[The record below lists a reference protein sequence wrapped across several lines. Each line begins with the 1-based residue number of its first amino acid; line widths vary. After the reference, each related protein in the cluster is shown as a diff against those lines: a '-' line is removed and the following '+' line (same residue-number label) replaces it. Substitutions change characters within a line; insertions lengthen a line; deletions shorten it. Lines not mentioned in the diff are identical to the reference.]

1 MKKAVNTTAVAAV
14 LFLIIST
21 VLWFAIPYCIEDVSA
36 ATDIGPRAFPRA
48 LCGAMA
54 LLSILQLILLFTG
67 VQKGKTVT
75 IRFSDYTRVLL
86 AMLLSAAAVIAALYI
101 NIVLAAVICGLL
113 FLLVL
118 REKDW
123 RYYTAVLT
131 AGIALYLLLRFV
143 MRVRF

>member
-1 MKKAVNTTAVAAV
+1 
-14 LFLIIST
+14 
-21 VLWFAIPYCIEDVSA
+21 
-36 ATDIGPRAFPRA
+36 
-48 LCGAMA
+48 MA

>member
-36 ATDIGPRAFPRA
+36 ATDIGPRAFPKA
-48 LCGAMA
+48 LCVAMA

-75 IRFSDYTRVLL
+75 IRDRKSV
-86 AMLLSAAAVIAALYI
+86 V
-101 NIVLAAVICGLL
+101 
-113 FLLVL
+113 
-118 REKDW
+118 
-123 RYYTAVLT
+123 
-131 AGIALYLLLRFV
+131 
-143 MRVRF
+143 